1 RLWSASSEFFR
12 SRASLR
18 DENQSLRQ
26 RERELAL
33 RTLRVDALEAENARL
48 RALNDALPA
57 LVKQHHLVNVVNAD
71 LGRLRQRLIID
82 AGENAGLYRS
92 QSLIDA
98 HGLMGQLARVGPWS
112 GELMLITDPEAA
124 VPVEIVRNGVRA
136 IAVGTGSAEE
146 LNLPLLPSSAD
157 VRAGD
162 LLITSGHGGVFP
174 AGIPVGTVTES
185 RRDPDELLAHV
196 RARPAASIAGSR
208 QLLALWFDRSHP
220 SAPPAPELIESLPV
234 APVAQPVTAP
244 PQSSASSP
252 AQPVTTPAAQPAVT
266 PVAPATASPDTQTSP
281 PPAQPPARRP
291 GPR

>member
-124 VPVEIVRNGVRA
+124 VPVEIVRNGVRT
-136 IAVGTGSAEE
+136 IAVGTGSADE

-208 QLLALWFDRSHP
+208 QLLALWFEPTHP
-220 SAPPAPELIESLPV
+220 SAPPAPAMTETLPE
-234 APVAQPVTAP
+234 APVAQPITAAP
-244 PQSSASSP
+244 GSAAP
-252 AQPVTTPAAQPAVT
+252 ATTPAAQPAGT
-266 PVAPATASPDTQTSP
+266 PSPPAAASPAQTEAPA
-281 PPAQPPARRP
+281 PARPAARRP